1 MKSVSDLLHRT
12 PWWALILAGVASIV
26 GVAFFATPYHIIQ
39 YRDDGRTVEESRAIK
54 REIDNAFA
62 ENAINLGRGVVKGM
76 LARTTD
82 PERRAE
88 LEQAL
93 QGIEEAR
100 EELRQAGSEVL
111 RAKRQALEAA
121 RESTRNMQE
130 AVRNAQREATRVLE
144 GEKNPE
150 AVAALKELQKS
161 LREAQ
166 RAEREAA
173 RTLKRAERGTSI
185 QIGPST
191 GKPQIE
197 MQIDLDDAPAVP
209 ATPPAPAD
217 PSKLG
222 LPPPA
227 GLPEEALQPPAPPIP
242 PELAN
247 RIRRGVTGDMY
258 RIGIGAAL
266 AIVLV
271 PLFLVAIVIK
281 FFVDRS
287 RASLKVADAK
297 RKEAE
302 YHRMSQQVTEAK
314 LSALQAQVEPHFLYN
329 TLASVQ
335 ALTEVD
341 PAKAN
346 EMTGHLIQYLR
357 NALPKMRESV
367 STVGQ
372 EVELVRAYLSIL
384 QMRMGERLKFTI
396 SVPESLSALPFPPL
410 MLPSLVENAIK
421 HGLEPQREGGTIDV
435 SASLEDGRLK
445 LVVSDT
451 GRGFSDTPG
460 AGVGLSNIRERLAAL
475 YGERAHLTME
485 ASEPHGVVATIDVPM
500 EGTRAGA
507 APSAASSSP
516 AQGVAAADEAQGAPA
531 FTAPQPPMAPPPAL
545 ALEPVQSTFWQQA
558 WEVLIKVER
567 GWRFALYYLF
577 IVMVGVAAVAAVG
590 FFIAAAVGVVP
601 VVFDSEPVAGPLGVL
616 FALAAAVIGFVVVTM
631 ALAIVALVLYG
642 LGFLLFGLLVF
653 VLVTLLIGLS
663 PVIAPFVLLG
673 LFIWWMA
680 RKRKAVR
687 PPVTERVEPT
697 LAK

>member
-12 PWWALILAGVASIV
+12 PWWALIFGGLAAFAGL
-26 GVAFFATPYHIIQ
+26 AFFATPYHIIQ
-39 YRDDGRTVEESRAIK
+39 YRDDGKTVEESRAIK

-62 ENAINLGRGVVKGM
+62 ENAINLGRGVVRGM

-82 PERRAE
+82 PQRREE

-93 QGIEEAR
+93 QGLEEAR
-100 EELRQAGSEVL
+100 GELRQAGAEVL
-111 RAKRQALEAA
+111 RAKREALSAA
-121 RESTRNMQE
+121 REATRNVQD
-130 AVRNAQREATRVLE
+130 AVRNAQRETAKVLD

-150 AVAALKELQKS
+150 AIAALKELQKS
-161 LREAQ
+161 LKDAKTQ
-166 RAEREAA
+166 EREAA
-173 RTLKRAERGTSI
+173 RALKRAERGGATI
-185 QIGPST
+185 QIGPT
-191 GKPQIE
+191 PGETRPRIDV
-197 MQIDLDDAPAVP
+197 QIDLDEDLPAP
-209 ATPPAPAD
+209 PPVPAD
-217 PSKLG
+217 PAKLG
-222 LPPPA
+222 LPVPPGA
-227 GLPEEALQPPAPPIP
+227 PEALPEPPAPPIP

-247 RIRRGVTGDMY
+247 RIRKGVTGDMY

-266 AIVLV
+266 VLV
-271 PLFLVAIVIK
+271 LIPLFLVAIVIK

-287 RASLKVADAK
+287 RVSLKVAEAK

-302 YHRMSQQVTEAK
+302 YHRMSPQVTEAK

-346 EMTGHLIQYLR
+346 AMTGHLIQYLR

-384 QMRMGERLKFTI
+384 QMRMGARLAFTI

-421 HGLEPQREGGTIDV
+421 HGLEPQREGGSIDV
-435 SASLEDGRLK
+435 SGSLEDGRLR
-445 LVVSDT
+445 LVVADT

-460 AGVGLSNIRERLAAL
+460 AGVGLANIRERLAAL
-475 YGERAHLTME
+475 YAERAHLTME
-485 ASEPHGVVATIDVPM
+485 ANSPHGVVATIDVPM
-500 EGTRAGA
+500 EGTRS
-507 APSAASSSP
+507 SAADSASP
-516 AQGVAAADEAQGAPA
+516 PANGAPAPEAVPA
-531 FTAPQPPMAPPPAL
+531 FTAPEPASPPSPAPGLQPA
-545 ALEPVQSTFWQQA
+545 QSTFWTQA
-558 WEVLIKVER
+558 WEVLVKVER

-577 IVMVGVAAVAAVG
+577 LVMVGVAAVAAVG

-601 VVFDSEPVAGPLGVL
+601 VVFDNEPIAGPLGVL
-616 FALAAAVIGFVVVTM
+616 FALAAAVLGFIVACM

-642 LGFLLFGLLVF
+642 LGFFLFGLLVF
-653 VLVTLLIGLS
+653 VLVTVVIALS
-663 PVIAPFVLLG
+663 PILAPVLLVG
-673 LFIWWMA
+673 LFVWWMA
-680 RKRKAVR
+680 RRRKAAAPEV
-687 PPVTERVEPT
+687 PERVEPT